1 MTQPKKL
8 IEVAMPVKEVS
19 AESVRDKS
27 IRHGHISTLHL
38 WWARRP
44 LPVCRAVVFA
54 SLVPDPLDENCP
66 APFKQAVAKYLADNK
81 YKPYDDIPHTAA
93 IDPMEDNLRNRL
105 LMFIGKFSDEYVD
118 NEKSGKITPSKKQ
131 LSDGSLIKW
140 ENKNNPEIIGI
151 ARKLIFIAHNTLE
164 NGISIGARIS
174 SPDSELVPNSV
185 REEVSRFAGTE
196 GLNLPQLEKLYN
208 SLWTAIT
215 TAEKDL
221 YTTPNRHL
229 ETTEIKAKEKAL
241 HDAIENY
248 LDHMPRVFDPFA
260 GGGAIPLE
268 AARLGC
274 RTFGNDINPVAHI
287 IQRGSVE
294 FPQKY
299 GKPIT
304 YTREAF
310 LKQYPVFAEEQITKM
325 AAEPNYNY
333 SLNPAVEIEGY
344 DDAVSKRNDIKNAT
358 EIHVKNR
365 LAFDVEYYARQMLAE
380 AEKEIGHYYP
390 EVNGRKPIAY
400 YWTRVGTCSNPSC
413 RAEVPLLKQFYLANK
428 KGKQVH
434 LNPVINGTEINF
446 EIKTG
451 EIDREGWMTSRSLKC
466 PCCGNATA
474 VEEIKKQSV
483 NNGLKEKLI
492 AVIEESEKGKN
503 YRLPLQKEKDIII
516 SDDLF
521 DFSKVPTEKMQ
532 EIPDLVSGRGWGIR
546 HWYQMFSRRQLL
558 AMQTFVNHLANI
570 KEVWTETG
578 ELTDYQKGV
587 VTYLGIW
594 IDRLSP
600 IFTTFGRWDT
610 SRENLQ
616 HPFSRQAIPMIF
628 DYPEGNPFSN
638 VTGSASNQ
646 LVWITRY
653 IIDEFNSFTAHCNH
667 TSSGEIN
674 QFKPKY
680 LNAVIT
686 DPPYYDA
693 IAYADLADF
702 FYVWLKR
709 TLGDVFP
716 FNFATPQT
724 PKTEECTALKHHH
737 EGKLDKA
744 KQHFENKLQQIFTA
758 IEQQTSGVVSIMFAH
773 QSTEAWT
780 TLVNSILGSN
790 MNITGSWP
798 FDSEMGNRMIAMEK
812 LALAS
817 SVTVS
822 CRPNIQEGC
831 AGYKQVKS
839 KIENRIK
846 REVGELYANGFR
858 GADLLTACFGKA
870 VSEFGEYKTVEKAD
884 GTPVTVSELLEL
896 ARDAAFNAII
906 SDIDTDDVTKF
917 YIGWLNLF
925 GFTQTEHDDVMR
937 ITQVGLSVEVAELH
951 RNHVFETSGNK
962 ESLSGYK
969 ARCKANQKLGTQAGS
984 YTIDKI
990 HKAMSLYELGNRPN
1004 LVEFLGE
1011 VAPSVDAAFWR
1022 VCTAVAEVL
1031 PPGYDDHK
1039 QLSGLMANKESL
1051 THDAQRGK
1059 QKMPEQGKFEL

>member
-54 SLVPDPLDENCP
+54 SLVPDPEDKNCP

-81 YKPYDDIPHTAA
+81 YKPYDDIPHTVA

-105 LMFIGKFSDEYVD
+105 LMYIGKFSDEFIV

-140 ENKNNPEIIGI
+140 ENKNNPEIINI

-174 SPDSELVPNSV
+174 SPNLG
-185 REEVSRFAGTE
+185 EVSRLAGTE
-196 GLNLPQLEKLYN
+196 GLNLLQLEEKYN
-208 SLWTAIT
+208 QLWTAIT

-221 YTTPNRHL
+221 YSTPNRHL
-229 ETTEIKAKEKAL
+229 ETAEIKAKEKTL
-241 HDAIENY
+241 HDAIENF

-274 RTFGNDINPVAHI
+274 RTYGNDINPVAHI

-304 YTREAF
+304 YTRNEF
-310 LKQYPVFAEEQITKM
+310 LKLYPVFADEQPGKM
-325 AAEPNYNY
+325 VAEPTLNYGFDKITE
-333 SLNPAVEIEGY
+333 LDGY
-344 DDAVSKRNDIKNAT
+344 DDTVSKQP
-358 EIHVKNR
+358 EIQHAQYIRIKNR
-365 LAFDVEYYARQMLAE
+365 LAFDVEYYARQMLAGS
-380 AEKEIGHYYP
+380 EKEIGHFYP
-390 EVNGRKPIAY
+390 EVNGKKPIAY
-400 YWTRVGTCSNPSC
+400 YWAHVGTCSNPSC
-413 RAEVPLLKQFYLANK
+413 KAEVPLLKQFYLANK
-428 KGKQVH
+428 PGKKMY
-434 LNPVINGTEINF
+434 LNPVIDGTEINF
-446 EIKTG
+446 EIKMG
-451 EIDREGWMTSRSLKC
+451 EIDQEGWLVRGNMNC
-466 PCCGNATA
+466 PCCGNTTD
-474 VEEIKKQSV
+474 IKTLKQQFKK
-483 NNGLKEKLI
+483 GLTFQRLI
-492 AVIEESEKGKN
+492 AVIEDGEKDKS
-503 YRLPLQKEKDIII
+503 YRLPVDIELNAIKI
-516 SDDLF
+516 PAEIEAYRPND
-521 DFSKVPTEKMQ
+521 KMQ
-532 EIPDLVSGRGWGIR
+532 VGNNRNFNTPGWGIDNFG
-546 HWYQMFSRRQLL
+546 QMFSRRQLL
-558 AMQTFVNHLANI
+558 AMQTFVSQLANL
-570 KEVWTETG
+570 KEAWAESG

-594 IDRLSP
+594 IDRLVMVNN
-600 IFTTFGRWDT
+600 TFSRWHV
-610 SRENLQ
+610 SGEKLE
-616 HPFSRQAIPMIF
+616 HPFSRQAIPMMF
-628 DYPEGNPFSN
+628 DYPESNPFSN
-638 VTGSASNQ
+638 STGSASNH
-646 LVWITRY
+646 LAWLSRY
-653 IIDEFNSFTAHCNH
+653 INDENNIFPANCNH

-674 QFKPKY
+674 QFNSKY

-693 IAYADLADF
+693 IAYADLSDF

-724 PKTEECTALKHHH
+724 PKNEECTALKHHH

-744 KQHFENKLQQIFTA
+744 KQHFEKKLQQIFTA

-798 FDSEMGNRMIAMEK
+798 FDSEMGNRMIAMDK

-822 CRPNIQEGC
+822 CRPNIQEGY
-831 AGYKQVKS
+831 AGFKQVKA
-839 KIENRIK
+839 KIEKRIK

-870 VSEFGEYKTVEKAD
+870 VSEFGVYKTVEKAD

-906 SDIDTDDVTKF
+906 SDIDTDEVTRF

-984 YTIDKI
+984 CTIDKI
-990 HKAMSLYELGNRPN
+990 HKAMSLYELSNRPN
-1004 LVEFLGE
+1004 LVEFLGQ

-1031 PPGYDDHK
+1031 PPGCDDHK
-1039 QLSGLMANKESL
+1039 QLAGLLANKESL
-1051 THDAQRGK
+1051 IRDAQRSK
-1059 QKMPEQGKFEL
+1059 QEKPEQGKFEL